1 VTQILVGW
9 PADHENATLT
19 AVGNLGVHFVDGNG
33 VSRKEIRFSKGIGC
47 PVEVMRLDAGDD
59 YGFLTRNESWSTDAT
74 VFDKQGQVLWTYP
87 SRVTA
92 GIDDSVG
99 ANLDANGNS
108 GVLIGFNGDE
118 GIILADMNGKKI
130 GQKPEGNVWHVETLD
145 VYNDG
150 RKEILH
156 SNSRGHLIV
165 RDGNGEII
173 DHYIPDHYVS
183 DFALTRWGSEAQPS
197 HILVPTME
205 PRNGCCSPVMLILD
219 AKGKTVTRFDASLG
233 DLMHS
238 THGTPVHFPKS
249 SQYYAALQTNLTL
262 NRSVL
267 TLYDGTE
274 TIAYQEVLGGTCFS
288 IASLPGP
295 NGDRLLIGCSGEI
308 LEYSLSNTT
317 NSASVGA
324 PPQNRRAD

>member
-1 VTQILVGW
+1 MKNLVAVFVTFCFVFALVG
-9 PADHENATLT
+9 
-19 AVGNLGVHFVDGNG
+19 
-33 VSRKEIRFSKGIGC
+33 I
-47 PVEVMRLDAGDD
+47 
-59 YGFLTRNESWSTDAT
+59 
-74 VFDKQGQVLWTYP
+74 VL
-87 SRVTA
+87 A
-92 GIDDSVG
+92 
-99 ANLDANGNS
+99 
-108 GVLIGFNGDE
+108 
-118 GIILADMNGKKI
+118 ADMKVEGKVEKM
-130 GQKPEGNVWHVETLD
+130 EGEF
-145 VYNDG
+145 
-150 RKEILH
+150 
-156 SNSRGHLIV
+156 
-165 RDGNGEII
+165 
-173 DHYIPDHYVS
+173 VS
-183 DFALTRWGSEAQPS
+183 
-197 HILVPTME
+197 
-205 PRNGCCSPVMLILD
+205 ILD

-238 THGTPVHFPKS
+238 THGTSVHFPKS

-274 TIAYQEVLGGTCFS
+274 TIAYQAVLGGTCFS